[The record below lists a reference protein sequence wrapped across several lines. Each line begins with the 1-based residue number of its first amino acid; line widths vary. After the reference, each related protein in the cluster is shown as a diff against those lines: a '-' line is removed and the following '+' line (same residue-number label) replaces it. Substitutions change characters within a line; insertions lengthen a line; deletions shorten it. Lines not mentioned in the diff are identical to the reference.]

1 MLIDKVVI
9 LLKVLVVIDI
19 ISILFLLYLQQY
31 KNNK

>member
-1 MLIDKVVI
+1 MLIDKVVV
-9 LLKVLVVIDI
+9 LLKVLVIIDI